1 MKLDY
6 SLERKFMKNNLK
18 TMLIVFLGVFFTS
31 LMTNTLSPFITTIK
45 STYNMSS
52 SVIAMLPSVVYCGSF
67 IICLISAKLMDKSG
81 LKKGTI
87 FGAILAIIASI
98 VILASKSYTILLIGY
113 FFTGLASGMIT
124 VYVSTILSLLPK
136 KYQKFSLFNACY
148 GIGGILI
155 LPIDRLILEN
165 AIPFNFTYIIHIITM
180 IIFIILVL
188 KMDNINIP
196 HKDNRE
202 SIISVVKNPFVLF
215 TSIAIFLYV
224 GSELSTTNWTG
235 TFLESHYHISKA
247 DVPNILMGFW
257 ILFTFGRAV
266 GDILL
271 EKIGQLKFLM
281 ISPIITLLGIFILI
295 TGKNSFQALVGI
307 AIIGMTISIIYPA
320 LQSYIVQNVKKE
332 NIPPVTIIISLFN
345 CTGATVLTYA
355 VGFAVSINISYVYL
369 IQVFFYLYIIM
380 LAIKLLF
387 FNKKRYDI

>member
-1 MKLDY
+1 
-6 SLERKFMKNNLK
+6 
-18 TMLIVFLGVFFTS
+18 
-31 LMTNTLSPFITTIK
+31 
-45 STYNMSS
+45 
-52 SVIAMLPSVVYCGSF
+52 
-67 IICLISAKLMDKSG
+67 
-81 LKKGTI
+81 
-87 FGAILAIIASI
+87 
-98 VILASKSYTILLIGY
+98 
-113 FFTGLASGMIT
+113 
-124 VYVSTILSLLPK
+124 
-136 KYQKFSLFNACY
+136 
-148 GIGGILI
+148 
-155 LPIDRLILEN
+155 
-165 AIPFNFTYIIHIITM
+165 M

-355 VGFAVSINISYVYL
+355 VGFAGSINISYVYL